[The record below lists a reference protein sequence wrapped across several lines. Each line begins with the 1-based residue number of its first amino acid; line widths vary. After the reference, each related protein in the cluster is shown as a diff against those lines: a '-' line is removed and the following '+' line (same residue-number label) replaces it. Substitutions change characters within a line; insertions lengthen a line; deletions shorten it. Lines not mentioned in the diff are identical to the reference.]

1 MLYSAK
7 THTVPAACR
16 FLPCQVHTIERSSR
30 MLRVV
35 GFGLLALFLD
45 PRDGGQPLSRN
56 TADYVI
62 NAGAFQAS
70 GVVVWGKF
78 STKLREC

>member
-1 MLYSAK
+1 
-7 THTVPAACR
+7 
-16 FLPCQVHTIERSSR
+16 